1 MRRFILPAIAVI
13 LIVLYYLPLFTT
25 TNETGSFLLSY
36 DKQVQTLVV
45 KKGNDSFSYEKKGGQ
60 WTMTSPYEWRAESS
74 AIKNLLE
81 KLHETKLENLIT
93 EDEEKLGDYNLKNPE
108 TVIEVKY
115 NQGGAEKILVGKRG
129 PRYSLVYVSKGG
141 KKGVYL
147 VSANFMELLPNRRND
162 FRDRTIAD
170 LPEAKIEEIR
180 WEEGEDSFHLI
191 HKKEGWLIVGGDRRE
206 TPDPEDL
213 KRYLGRFTPLVGN
226 GFPEGNK
233 LPEKAEKKGM
243 LSIKAGDTMELPL
256 YGKDNK
262 WFLLKGGVPYE
273 ISGYLK
279 GELFRKVKKK
289 EEKPVSTQGEKKP

>member
-13 LIVLYYLPLFTT
+13 LIILYYLPLFTT
-25 TNETGSFLLSY
+25 THEAGSFLLSS
-36 DKQVQTLVV
+36 DKKINALYV
-45 KKGNDSFSYEKKGGQ
+45 KKGDDSFRYEKKDGQ
-60 WTMTSPYEWRAESS
+60 WMMTSPYKWRADSS
-74 AIKNLLE
+74 VIKRLLQ

-93 EDEEKLGDYNLKNPE
+93 EDQEKFGDFNLKSPE
-108 TVIEVKY
+108 TVIEVRY
-115 NQGGAEKILVGKRG
+115 DQGGAEKLLVGKRG
-129 PRYSLVYVSKGG
+129 PRYSLIYVSKDDN
-141 KKGVYL
+141 KGVYL

-180 WEEGEDSFHLI
+180 WEEGKESFHLI
-191 HKKEGWLIVGGDRRE
+191 HNKEGWLIVDGERKE
-206 TPDPEDL
+206 TPEPEDL
-213 KRYLGRFTPLVGN
+213 KRYLGRFAPLAGN

-233 LPEKAEKKGM
+233 LPEKAEKKG
-243 LSIKAGDTMELPL
+243 LLTIKAGDTIELPL

-289 EEKPVSTQGEKKP
+289 EEKPTSTETEKK